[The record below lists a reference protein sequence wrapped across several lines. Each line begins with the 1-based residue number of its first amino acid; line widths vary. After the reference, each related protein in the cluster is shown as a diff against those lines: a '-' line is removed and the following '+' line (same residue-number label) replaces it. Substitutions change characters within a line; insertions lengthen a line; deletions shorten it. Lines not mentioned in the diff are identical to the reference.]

1 MIFLFA
7 TKPERVICG
16 SMSKTFPGAH
26 VLLPAR
32 SGRPASQ
39 QDKEFAAGLAA
50 HFSKA
55 RGKGKVEVI
64 IADAG
69 QLERPRGA
77 LPGQVIVKSYE
88 TILSA
93 GVEPDQKEIHDR
105 QTCDVGR
112 RGRKCVL
119 RRSVG

>member
-1 MIFLFA
+1 MGRSARGNDFLVRNKARKGDLWFHV
-7 TKPERVICG
+7 KD
-16 SMSKTFPGAH
+16 FPGAH

-32 SGRPASQ
+32 SGHPPSQ

-50 HFSKA
+50 YYSKA

-93 GVEPDQKEIHDR
+93 GVEPDQS
-105 QTCDVGR
+105 
-112 RGRKCVL
+112 VL
-119 RRSVG
+119 ELSP

>member
-1 MIFLFA
+1 MGRSARGNDFLVRNKARKGDLWFHV
-7 TKPERVICG
+7 KD
-16 SMSKTFPGAH
+16 FPGAH

-32 SGRPASQ
+32 SGHPPSQ

-50 HFSKA
+50 YYSKA

-93 GVEPDQKEIHDR
+93 GVEPCQP
-105 QTCDVGR
+105 G
-112 RGRKCVL
+112 
-119 RRSVG
+119 

>member
-1 MIFLFA
+1 M
-7 TKPERVICG
+7 
-16 SMSKTFPGAH
+16 
-26 VLLPAR
+26 LLPAR
-32 SGRPASQ
+32 PGRPVPQ

-64 IADAG
+64 IADAA

-88 TILSA
+88 TILSE
-93 GVEPDQKEIHDR
+93 GLDPRVLEPSQ
-105 QTCDVGR
+105 
-112 RGRKCVL
+112 
-119 RRSVG
+119 